1 MNRIQALESR
11 WRPEWS
17 NRSDL
22 SRLKAAFDKALHF
35 VETVPKSRSQL
46 AGPGT
51 LSEKGLNDAVRAL
64 AAEKVVPELRRAM
77 WATERTANGLKN
89 ELSRLAV
96 PRQHDKTDIADAML
110 RGEIRS
116 MLRDME
122 NGERIGLIMSDP
134 TYLIAAFEGPAPL
147 SGLTEDLR
155 TDLERRMI
163 EQAHGPATEA
173 INSAKEAVELTQ
185 AAVEMAVSAVK
196 TEGAFDND
204 HVFGSWMATA
214 SAEVEREIAA
224 EKARYEPRPTAAEAL
239 TVPSYRFKDGE
250 LVQDGFH
257 TFQVAA

>member
-1 MNRIQALESR
+1 MNRIETLESR

-17 NRSDL
+17 DRSDL
-22 SRLKAAFDKALHF
+22 SRLKAAFNKALYF
-35 VETVPKSRSQL
+35 VDTVPKSRSQL

-51 LSEKGLNDAVRAL
+51 LSDKGLREAVRAH
-64 AAEKVVPELRRAM
+64 AAEKVVPDLRRAM
-77 WATERTANGLKN
+77 WETERTANGLKN

-96 PRQHDKTDIADAML
+96 PRQHDKTDVAGAML

-116 MLRDME
+116 MLRGME

-134 TYLIAAFEGPAPL
+134 TYLTAAFEGPAAL
-147 SGLTEDLR
+147 SGLSEDLR
-155 TDLERRMI
+155 TELERRMI

-196 TEGAFDND
+196 TEGAFDSD
-204 HVFGSWMATA
+204 HVFGAWLATA

-224 EKARYEPRPTAAEAL
+224 EKSRYETPPTAAEAL
-239 TVPSYRFKDGE
+239 SVPSYRFQDGE
-250 LVQDGFH
+250 VVRDGFH
-257 TFQVAA
+257 IFQVAA

>member
-1 MNRIQALESR
+1 MNRIEALKSR

-22 SRLKAAFDKALHF
+22 SGLNNAFSKALHF
-35 VETVPKSRSQL
+35 VETVPNTRSQL
-46 AGPGT
+46 AKPGT
-51 LSEKGLNDAVRAL
+51 LSEKGLNDAVRSL

-77 WATERTANGLKN
+77 WTAERAANGLKN

-96 PRQHDKTDIADAML
+96 PRQHDKTDIAGAML
-110 RGEIRS
+110 RGEIRT
-116 MLRDME
+116 MLRGMDS
-122 NGERIGLIMSDP
+122 GERHGLIMSDP
-134 TYLIAAFEGPAPL
+134 MFLTAAFEGPAAL
-147 SGLTEDLR
+147 SGMTEAMR

-163 EQAHGPATEA
+163 EQAHGPAIEA
-173 INSAKEAVELTQ
+173 INSAKDAVDLTQ
-185 AAVEMAVSAVK
+185 AAIEMAVSAVK

-204 HVFGSWMATA
+204 HFFGVWMATA
-214 SAEVEREIAA
+214 SAEVEREIAS
-224 EKARYEPRPTAAEAL
+224 EKARYEPRPSAAEAL